1 MGIVPAPRLLKTRT
15 AIVLLIA
22 LVLAPVL
29 LLAGLLY
36 ASKQRVPP
44 PDTIHF
50 QEGMVY
56 GKGGDQDLKLD
67 LARPKNA
74 PAAKLPA
81 IVMIHGGGW
90 TAGDR
95 RDFHGLQFH
104 LAQAGVVCVTVQYRL
119 APKSKFPAQVEDVK
133 CAVRWLRAHADEFG
147 VDPERIAAL
156 GASAGAHLAVM
167 LAVTSDQSQLEGAGG
182 NAGFSSKVVAAV
194 GLAGP
199 YDLTLAYANSP
210 RQRAQEGQ
218 AVRGML
224 EGFLGGTPA
233 QVAEAYQVASPVS
246 YVRKEVAPLFLCHGE
261 QDPLVPV
268 EQADVM
274 VAKLREAGAEVE
286 YVKIPDGS
294 HDSFGKDQE
303 KHLLKMVAFLRRNLK
318 M

>member
-1 MGIVPAPRLLKTRT
+1 MGIVSAPRLLKTRN
-15 AIVLLIA
+15 AIILLIA

-50 QEGMVY
+50 QEGVVY

-67 LARPKNA
+67 LARPKA
-74 PAAKLPA
+74 DSAAKRPA

-133 CAVRWLRAHADEFG
+133 CAVRWLRAHADEYG

-167 LAVTSDQSQLEGAGG
+167 LAVTPDQSQLEGVGG
-182 NAGFSSKVVAAV
+182 NPGISSKVVAAV

-233 QVAEAYQVASPVS
+233 QVAEAYHAASPVS